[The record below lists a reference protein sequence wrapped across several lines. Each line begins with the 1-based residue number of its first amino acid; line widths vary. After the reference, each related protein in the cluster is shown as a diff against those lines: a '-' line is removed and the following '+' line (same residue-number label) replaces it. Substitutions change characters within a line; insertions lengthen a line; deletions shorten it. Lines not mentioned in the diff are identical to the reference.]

1 MPPSK
6 GRDQATSQLQELA
19 TKAAYFLPSF
29 DQADGQCEV
38 TCNTE
43 EVDTASVSSTS
54 EPRTCVGTL
63 KVRRPYFRSGRAC
76 CHQHTCHDSD
86 VKLLMGPS
94 ENGWSVQVFCT
105 GNSTSGLSVAGLK
118 CEGKSTLFEGTAIC
132 EGSLQNFVKKGFKT
146 PEGKFIKSTK
156 AYGCLGTSIGLSFN
170 SSSNSAHA
178 VGFKSADAL
187 AVETALAGDL
197 LQS

>member
-1 MPPSK
+1 MPPET
-6 GRDQATSQLQELA
+6 GHEQATPQSWELA
-19 TKAAYFLPSF
+19 TKPAYFLPSF

-38 TCNTE
+38 TCNAE
-43 EVDTASVSSTS
+43 EVDTASFSSTS

-63 KVRRPYFRSGRAC
+63 KVRRPYQLSEWQAC
-76 CHQHTCHDSD
+76 CHQYTLHISYFR
-86 VKLLMGPS
+86 LLACGFS
-94 ENGWSVQVFCT
+94 KHGRSLQVFCT

-132 EGSLQNFVKKGFKT
+132 EGSLQNFAKKGFKT

-170 SSSNSAHA
+170 SSSNSALA
-178 VGFKSADAL
+178 VGFRPADTL
-187 AVETALAGDL
+187 TVEAALAGDPL
-197 LQS
+197 